1 MQTTV
6 NTAAR
11 RRKVLRSVVKYWPFY
26 IMALPGIVYL
36 IINNYLPLAGLQV
49 AFKRFNYGKGIWDSP
64 WNGLQNFEFLFTS
77 NNAWRIIRNTL
88 LYNLAFIF
96 AGIVVG
102 VTVAIF

>member
-49 AFKRFNYGKGIWDSP
+49 AFKRFNYGTVSYTHLTLP
-64 WNGLQNFEFLFTS
+64 T
-77 NNAWRIIRNTL
+77 IRL
-88 LYNLAFIF
+88 
-96 AGIVVG
+96 V
-102 VTVAIF
+102 

>member
-11 RRKVLRSVVKYWPFY
+11 RRKVSRSVVKYWPFY

-49 AFKRFNYGKGIWDSP
+49 AFKGNLGQSLERP
-64 WNGLQNFEFLFTS
+64 AEF
-77 NNAWRIIRNTL
+77 
-88 LYNLAFIF
+88 
-96 AGIVVG
+96 
-102 VTVAIF
+102 